1 MWTWPQVQ
9 GDLCGLPGCPVQNVP
24 EAHSVF
30 KPRIENKVQLLPQAC
45 LLYRGALVNIIT
57 ANNTVPS
64 HFFFC
69 ACPVVCSLRPGVHNC
84 RLVKRNE
91 GCIYLY
97 TWLCPEKFLW
107 SWVLL
112 VLQFKFHFV
121 PGPFS
126 LIFGDILSHK
136 SCSLPCTTF
145 LTPSICQVSI
155 SSAIKNY
162 SELNSQ
168 FVQGY
173 WNLVHFSHFSHFTL
187 VMLESL

>member
-1 MWTWPQVQ
+1 MDETGCHFSRNPCRTGKDFKIWAKSGGVPEFRARAAQMWTWPQVQ

-84 RLVKRNE
+84 RLMKRNE

-97 TWLCPEKFLW
+97 T
-107 SWVLL
+107 
-112 VLQFKFHFV
+112 
-121 PGPFS
+121 
-126 LIFGDILSHK
+126 
-136 SCSLPCTTF
+136 
-145 LTPSICQVSI
+145 
-155 SSAIKNY
+155 
-162 SELNSQ
+162 
-168 FVQGY
+168 
-173 WNLVHFSHFSHFTL
+173 
-187 VMLESL
+187 